1 MIRIS
6 KIYEPNNYHFVTE
19 YLDNPYIEKTIAY
32 ACKTDYNRKL
42 IRMGRMEVY
51 LRNGEQYAFESWV
64 TGSYCA
70 QYGIQVSLD
79 GQYIYVI
86 SDEKGLWCYTY
97 KGELLW
103 KTRYTSVS
111 YVIPHPDNHITCV
124 TSNKLLILGHAG
136 EVIKQVPL
144 YREGMCNPVSQQ
156 VIVGNISETVIALF
170 DSFSLEVL
178 CKISLKKLGLKYFNT
193 VSLSEDILSID
204 GYSLN
209 RESITMQINLSND
222 SSIIR

>member
-32 ACKTDYNRKL
+32 SCKTDHNRKL

-70 QYGIQVSLD
+70 QFGIQVSLD
-79 GQYIYVI
+79 GRYIYVI

-111 YVIPHPDNHITCV
+111 YVFPHWNNQITCV
-124 TSNKLLILGHAG
+124 TSTKLMILGHTG
-136 EVIKQVPL
+136 EIIKQVPL
-144 YREGMCNPVSQQ
+144 YREGTCKPASQQ

-170 DSFSLEVL
+170 DVFSLEMI
-178 CKISLKKLGLKYFNT
+178 CKFSLKKLGLRNFFCVN
-193 VSLSEDILSID
+193 LFEDTLAID
-204 GYSLN
+204 GNSPN
-209 RESITMQINLSND
+209 WEPITVKVNLKD
-222 SSIIR
+222 ELSIIR

>member
-1 MIRIS
+1 
-6 KIYEPNNYHFVTE
+6 
-19 YLDNPYIEKTIAY
+19 
-32 ACKTDYNRKL
+32 
-42 IRMGRMEVY
+42 
-51 LRNGEQYAFESWV
+51 
-64 TGSYCA
+64 
-70 QYGIQVSLD
+70 
-79 GQYIYVI
+79 
-86 SDEKGLWCYTY
+86 
-97 KGELLW
+97 
-103 KTRYTSVS
+103 
-111 YVIPHPDNHITCV
+111 
-124 TSNKLLILGHAG
+124 LILGHAG

-144 YREGMCNPVSQQ
+144 YREGMCKPASQQ

-178 CKISLKKLGLKYFNT
+178 CKISLKKLGLMYFNT